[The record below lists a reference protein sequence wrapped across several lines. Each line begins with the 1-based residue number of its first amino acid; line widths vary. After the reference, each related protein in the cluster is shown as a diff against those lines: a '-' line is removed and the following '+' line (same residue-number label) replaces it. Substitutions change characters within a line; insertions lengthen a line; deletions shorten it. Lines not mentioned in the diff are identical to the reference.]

1 MNAVLNGCYEDE
13 SFDFEGRNGAF
24 DFRVTQ
30 EGASYMEWDTLS
42 LKERHKLTVYI
53 SSKNHL

>member
-42 LKERHKLTVYI
+42 L
-53 SSKNHL
+53 